1 VLEKIVG
8 HLYRVFDSNNDGYID
23 FVELLVVESLLR
35 DGSPEEKLGNMFK
48 FFDQNGDGMISK
60 SEMKRVVKD
69 LYVCLK
75 HQEPEAESEA
85 VIAKTVFT
93 EMDADRDG
101 RITKEEFISAVLA
114 EKDISVMLNNV
125 IFDQLFRMDDED

>member
-1 VLEKIVG
+1 
-8 HLYRVFDSNNDGYID
+8 
-23 FVELLVVESLLR
+23 VVESLLR